1 MSINGVVALQPTP
14 ASIHVP
20 SAMPPFGVTEI
31 RKRTHAV
38 QEVMRGVMKEGTHFG
53 TIPGTPKP
61 SLWKPGAEVLCMTFR
76 LAPLLESHT
85 TADDPD
91 AEWGYQS
98 KRRDGTAIHGTCIG
112 FFEIEATCTVQ
123 NQSGEIL
130 SRCSARCNNR
140 EAKYRSL
147 SIYDVRN
154 TIQKMAEKRA
164 FVSAVLMATGAS
176 DIFTQDIEDFPD
188 LIEGHVLPPAQSSK
202 SKDMTVALPSASSP
216 STEPKPAPKTES
228 KTGQGLSPR
237 REAWLIRAAQ
247 EGQVAQ
253 DVADR
258 CLEFLKGAAP
268 QTIACFFDDL
278 AKRKGDVFVPFQV
291 AM

>member
-1 MSINGVVALQPTP
+1 
-14 ASIHVP
+14 
-20 SAMPPFGVTEI
+20 MPPFGVTEI

-76 LAPLLESHT
+76 LAPLLESRT

-91 AEWGYQS
+91 AEWSYQS
-98 KRRDGTAIHGTCIG
+98 TRRDGTAIHGTCFG
-112 FFEIEATCTVQ
+112 YFEIEATCTIQAQ
-123 NQSGEIL
+123 NGEVL

-176 DIFTQDIEDFPD
+176 DIFTQDIEDFPELVD
-188 LIEGHVLPPAQSSK
+188 VTSTPAAPVQGERTISKEAESPSS
-202 SKDMTVALPSASSP
+202 SSAPSSSP
-216 STEPKPAPKTES
+216 STSSTKPNQALTA
-228 KTGQGLSPR
+228 R
-237 REAWLIRAAQ
+237 REEWLRRVAQ
-247 EGQVAQ
+247 EAHINK
-253 DVADR
+253 AAMDR
-258 CLEFLKGAAP
+258 CLDFLKGAESSVVKR
-268 QTIACFFDDL
+268 FFDEL
-278 AKRKGDVFVPFQV
+278 AQKKGEAFRPFL
-291 AM
+291 AA

>member
-1 MSINGVVALQPTP
+1 MPTDSVLALQP
-14 ASIHVP
+14 VP
-20 SAMPPFGVTEI
+20 GFAQAISAMPPFGVGEI

-176 DIFTQDIEDFPD
+176 DIFTQDIEDFPE
-188 LIEGHVLPPAQSSK
+188 LVEATSTPAAPIRSEGAISKEAERSS
-202 SKDMTVALPSASSP
+202 SSSAPLSSP
-216 STEPKPAPKTES
+216 SVIASKP
-228 KTGQGLSPR
+228 GQALTAR
-237 REAWLIRAAQ
+237 REEWLRR
-247 EGQVAQ
+247 VAQ
-253 DVADR
+253 DAHIHKEAMDR
-258 CLEFLKGAAP
+258 CLDFLKGAEP
-268 QTIACFFDDL
+268 SVVKRFFDEL
-278 AKRKGDVFVPFQV
+278 AQKKAEVFRSFL
-291 AM
+291 AA